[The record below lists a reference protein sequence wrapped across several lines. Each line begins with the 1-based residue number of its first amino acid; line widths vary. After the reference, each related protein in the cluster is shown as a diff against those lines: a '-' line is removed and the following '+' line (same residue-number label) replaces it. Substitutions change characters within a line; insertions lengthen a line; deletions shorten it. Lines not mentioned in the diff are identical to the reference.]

1 MSQEEN
7 LQPEVNTEHQILVA
21 ARKVFTRKGYAA
33 ARMEDIAKEAG
44 INRAL
49 LHYYFRSKDR
59 LFEMV
64 FDENI
69 RKFYGSFIG
78 ILTADA
84 PIDIRIRNLVSAEI
98 DMLLH
103 NQDLPLFVL
112 NEITRNPELLS
123 TRINLLPLREF
134 KQVFVRVITEE
145 AAKGNIRQINP
156 LHVLLHLMSLCVFH
170 CVGRPM
176 FVAISG
182 ATPEQF
188 EAIMEERKQLI
199 AETLI
204 QLIKPR

>member
-156 LHVLLHLMSLCVFH
+156 LHVLLHLMSLCVFPF
-170 CVGRPM
+170 VGRPM
-176 FVAISG
+176 FVAISS